1 MMARVILKALMATLA
16 LSGCSHSEPSA
27 SATAA
32 PSAPNGSAATAPAA
46 PSPEPAAV
54 TAGEH
59 PFDAY
64 VPIAQDGMAWMA
76 LYYSVS
82 GAPVD
87 YPAAAERFD
96 PTYQRTSDAFA
107 KRDALNAIK
116 PRLDAA
122 IAEAK
127 ANPYRRLPAFLSTLP
142 SYDLDHQAYD
152 LMPIVNPDNR
162 LDVAQGEAVI
172 AFASTQVLS
181 TYHPA
186 SEQEAR
192 QVEQILGSNSLG
204 RQVKVTI
211 LGKAVAATLQGSRP
225 LVTFAP
231 ARIVIE
237 NHAMDGPTTPL
248 FTTSVP

>member
-1 MMARVILKALMATLA
+1 MGRLFLMALVATLSLA
-16 LSGCSHSEPSA
+16 ACSHSEPSPPA
-27 SATAA
+27 AAA
-32 PSAPNGSAATAPAA
+32 PGSPSGSGASVSAPPA
-46 PSPEPAAV
+46 PEPPAV

-59 PFDAY
+59 SFDTYA
-64 VPIAQDGMAWMA
+64 PIEANGVAWMA
-76 LYYSVS
+76 LYYAVS
-82 GAPVD
+82 NAPVD
-87 YPAAAERFD
+87 YPAAAQRFD
-96 PTYQRTSDAFA
+96 PSYQRTSDAFA
-107 KRDALNAIK
+107 KRDALNAFK
-116 PRLDAA
+116 PRFDTA

-172 AFASTQVLS
+172 ALAPTKMLS
-181 TYHPA
+181 TYQPA

-192 QVEQILGSNSLG
+192 QVEQVLGSNSLG

-231 ARIVIE
+231 ARIVVE
-237 NHAMDGPTTPL
+237 NHAMDGTTAPL